1 MKHSVY
7 QNPQPPAVAGPHA
20 RRDHKDRLFCDLFSD
35 RENALSLFNA
45 ISGTNYT
52 DIDALE
58 IVTLKDV
65 IYLTMHNDLAVCFHS
80 LLGLFEQQSTINP
93 NMPLRG
99 LLYFA
104 RDYEGWLAA
113 HEKDIYSKALIKIPA
128 PQYYILYNGTEKAAE
143 RITYRLSDAFSVPAE
158 GYEWTAHMLNINPGC
173 NQKLL
178 EQCPPLKGYMML
190 ISLIRQGQTE
200 GKQLTDAVKTAI
212 DTCISQGILK
222 DYLIKHEAEVTAMI
236 LTEYNEKLREKT
248 LREEGLEQGLKE
260 GLEKGREEGLEK
272 GRKEGLERGRKESD
286 RQMANAIR
294 NLMAGMNLS
303 AEEAMRYLG
312 LSENDQ
318 KKFRSML

>member
-1 MKHSVY
+1 MGMKHNIH
-7 QNPQPPAVAGPHA
+7 QTPQALAAASPHA
-20 RRDHKDRLFCDLFSD
+20 RREHKDRLFCDLFSD
-35 RENALSLFNA
+35 KKNALSLFNA
-45 ISGTNYT
+45 INGTDYT

-104 RDYEGWLAA
+104 REYEGWLAA
-113 HEKDIYSKALIKIPA
+113 HEKDIYSKTLIKIPT

-143 RITYRLSDAFSVPAE
+143 RITYRLSDAFSVPTE

-173 NQKLL
+173 NPELL
-178 EQCPPLKGYMML
+178 AQCEPLRGYVTL
-190 ISLIRQGQTE
+190 ISLIRQEQAE
-200 GKQLTDAVKTAI
+200 GKQLTEAVREAI
-212 DTCISQGILK
+212 DTCIRQGILR

-248 LREEGLEQGLKE
+248 LHEEGLEQGRE
-260 GLEKGREEGLEK
+260 EGREEGYL
-272 GRKEGLERGRKESD
+272 
-286 RQMANAIR
+286 QMALNAVR
-294 NLMAGMNLS
+294 HLMSGMDMS
-303 AEEAMRYLG
+303 AEDAMNFLEFSEAEKEKCRKL
-312 LSENDQ
+312 L
-318 KKFRSML
+318 

>member
-1 MKHSVY
+1 MGMKHNIH
-7 QNPQPPAVAGPHA
+7 QTPQALAAASPHA
-20 RRDHKDRLFCDLFSD
+20 RREHKDRLFCDLFSD
-35 RENALSLFNA
+35 KKN
-45 ISGTNYT
+45 
-52 DIDALE
+52 ALE

-104 RDYEGWLAA
+104 REYEGWLAA

-173 NQKLL
+173 NPELL
-178 EQCPPLKGYMML
+178 AQCEPLRGYVTL
-190 ISLIRQGQTE
+190 ISLIRQEQAE
-200 GKQLTDAVKTAI
+200 GKQLTEAVREAI
-212 DTCISQGILK
+212 DTCIRQGILK

-236 LTEYNEKLREKT
+236 LTEYNEKLRRRPCMKKVWS
-248 LREEGLEQGLKE
+248 RAGK
-260 GLEKGREEGLEK
+260 KAAK
-272 GRKEGLERGRKESD
+272 RGICRW
-286 RQMANAIR
+286 R
-294 NLMAGMNLS
+294 
-303 AEEAMRYLG
+303 
-312 LSENDQ
+312 
-318 KKFRSML
+318 